1 MTKVTRL
8 SFDKGTGL
16 ESRRLHLREISE
28 ESSTPLDSVG
38 ADLRAARLRLG
49 EEQDAIAK
57 KLRIRRD
64 HVEAIEEGHTNR
76 LPGKT
81 YAIGFV
87 RSYAEYLGLDA
98 NDCVRRFKAEIQG
111 RTDIPDL
118 TFPEVT
124 QDTKVAQGSWIIIV
138 FLAIVGVIGAYY
150 LATSAGNLKTPTT
163 PDVPERLTN
172 VTPPPAPAPVPV
184 VQPKPTTEALVL
196 EAALAAGKIIRPDA
210 PTEDASTTAVPPPA
224 IALPEPQEMSGRV
237 YGQSNRTSRITI
249 VARADAELR
258 VSGSD
263 GRALIA
269 RRLRQGDSYRVPNAD
284 GVVLSVADGG
294 QFDLRLDDTY
304 VGLAGAPGV
313 PVEAMALS
321 PDALAARLGSG
332 QE

>member
-150 LATSAGNLKTPTT
+150 LATSAGNLKAPTT
-163 PDVPERLTN
+163 PDVPDRLTN
-172 VTPPPAPAPVPV
+172 ATPPAPAPVPV
-184 VQPKPTTEALVL
+184 VQPKPTTEALAL

-210 PTEDASTTAVPPPA
+210 PVEGASTTAVPPPA

-258 VSGSD
+258 VSGAD

-269 RRLRQGDSYRVPNAD
+269 RRLRQGDSYRVPSAD

-313 PVEAMALS
+313 AVEGMTLS

>member
-28 ESSTPLDSVG
+28 ESATPLDSVG

-49 EEQDAIAK
+49 EELDSIAK

-64 HVEAIEEGHTNR
+64 HVDAIEEGHTNR

-150 LATSAGNLKTPTT
+150 LATSAGNLKAPTT
-163 PDVPERLTN
+163 PDVPERLANATA
-172 VTPPPAPAPVPV
+172 PAPAPVPV

-210 PTEDASTTAVPPPA
+210 PAEGASTTAVPPPA

-249 VARADAELR
+249 VAREDAELR
-258 VSGSD
+258 VSGAD

-269 RRLRQGDSYRVPNAD
+269 RRLRKGDSYRVPSAD

-304 VGLAGAPGV
+304 IGLAGAPGIA
-313 PVEAMALS
+313 VEGMVLS
-321 PDALAARLGSG
+321 PDTLAARLGSG